1 MTPDM
6 IDLMGFAP
14 RPHVRAR
21 SDHAAAI
28 AQVIALLALVVS
40 TAVAATAVTIGIARA
55 DALAAIPDDPLNR
68 LAAPALLALAV
79 VGIGGLAVLRS
90 AARANRE
97 RQPLPGRRQCQSG
110 PNGLRS

>member
-6 IDLMGFAP
+6 IDLIGFAP
-14 RPHVRAR
+14 RPQVRAR
-21 SDHAAAI
+21 SHHAATI
-28 AQVIALLALVVS
+28 AQVITLLALVLS
-40 TAVAATAVTIGIARA
+40 IAVAATAVTIGIARA